1 MARTKKAPI
10 PSRSLALLTLPCV
23 AQFLNV
29 FDVNVVIV
37 ALPSIGADLG
47 FSSTGLQWVVTAN
60 VLCFAGFLLPAGR
73 MADLYGSRRVFLS
86 GLALVSAASLACGLA
101 QSPVMLLIARAA
113 QGLGAATT
121 SPAALSIITTSF
133 TGGRRNVALG
143 VWTAVAA
150 GGGAVGLVAGGAIT
164 DALGWEWVFLGVVP
178 IAIASL
184 VASRLWLPGHG
195 PRHDRG
201 RVDLLGALLGTSGL
215 SLLVYGMTRVEP
227 GGRIIDAAVPL
238 GIAAALIAAFLFAE
252 SRVPDPLIPL
262 RMFRSGDV
270 AGSNLVALTLT
281 ATTSSAGVL
290 AVVYVQTVLDY
301 SPSRAGF
308 VLLPFSLL
316 VIGGSAAGS
325 WLIGRYG
332 TRLGMAAGLVVI
344 AVGLSFMA
352 RISAEAGVSYVVGGV
367 TLGGLGLGCASVA
380 STARGTAAS
389 STTDQGLA
397 SGLLNVS
404 AQVGTAVGLAVF
416 VTAAALRS
424 KAATATGEVALVE
437 GYRFAFLLAAA
448 LAICAVTVPM
458 VLGRASSR
466 SSHAEVTE

>member
-1 MARTKKAPI
+1 L
-10 PSRSLALLTLPCV
+10 LALPCV

-86 GLALVSAASLACGLA
+86 GLVLVSVASLACGIA
-101 QSPVMLLIARAA
+101 QSRAMLLVARAA
-113 QGLGAATT
+113 QGVGAATT
-121 SPAALSIITTSF
+121 SPAALSIITTTF
-133 TGGRRNVALG
+133 TGRRRNVALG

-178 IAIASL
+178 IGIGSL
-184 VASRLWLPGHG
+184 IASRLWLPEAG

-201 RVDLLGALLGTSGL
+201 RIDLLGALFGTSGL
-215 SLLVYGMTRVEP
+215 SLLVYGTTRVQP
-227 GGRIIDAAVPL
+227 GGRILDAAVML
-238 GIAAALIAAFLFAE
+238 GIAAALIAGFLLAE

-262 RMFRSGDV
+262 RMFRSADV

-290 AVVYVQTVLDY
+290 AVVYVQTVLDN
-301 SPSRAGF
+301 SPSRAGV

-316 VIGGSAAGS
+316 VIGGSALGS

-332 TRLGMAAGLVVI
+332 TRFGMAAGLVII
-344 AVGLSFMA
+344 AAGLIVVA
-352 RISAEAGVSYVVGGV
+352 RISAEAGLFYVVGGV

-380 STARGTAAS
+380 STARGTAAAS
-389 STTDQGLA
+389 ETHQGLA

-404 AQVGTAVGLAVF
+404 AQVGTAVGLGVF
-416 VTAAALRS
+416 VTAAALRTE
-424 KAATATGEVALVE
+424 AATASGEVALVE
-437 GYRFAFLLAAA
+437 GYRFAFLLMAA
-448 LAICAVTVPM
+448 LAICAVTVP
-458 VLGRASSR
+458 VALGRMSSR
-466 SSHAEVTE
+466 RSHAEVTE